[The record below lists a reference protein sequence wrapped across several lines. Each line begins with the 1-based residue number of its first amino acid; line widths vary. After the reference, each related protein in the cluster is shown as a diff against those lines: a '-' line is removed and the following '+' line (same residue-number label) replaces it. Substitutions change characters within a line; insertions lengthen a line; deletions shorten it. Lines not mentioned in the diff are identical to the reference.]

1 MLASLGVQELLIIL
15 LVILFLIGA
24 REILK
29 RFCGLEKGMN
39 IFKWAMRKIENKFA
53 QKPPPQQKRPNSEK
67 KSAGSIG
74 KESTNT

>member
-1 MLASLGVQELLIIL
+1 MLAGLGVQELLIIL

-24 REILK
+24 RKILE

-39 IFKWAMRKIENKFA
+39 IFKWAMRKIQNESA
-53 QKPPPQQKRPNSEK
+53 QKPPPEQKRPNSEE
-67 KSAGSIG
+67 KSAVSVG